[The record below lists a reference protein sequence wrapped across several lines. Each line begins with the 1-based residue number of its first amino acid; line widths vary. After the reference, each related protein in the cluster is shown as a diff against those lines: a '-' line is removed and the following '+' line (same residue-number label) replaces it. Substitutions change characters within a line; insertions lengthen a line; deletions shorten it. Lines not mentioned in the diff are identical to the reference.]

1 MRMTQESLGSFSMAS
16 SSQAIQTGRAF
27 LFKVYSLFKKKKKNF
42 VYLVYFW
49 LWWVFIALCRLPL
62 VAVSWGSFSL
72 PCTGFSLCWLLFC
85 GTQALIMQVLKVAAC
100 GLHSWDSQAL
110 ECVESIVVVHRLSC
124 FITCGILLDRG

>member
-16 SSQAIQTGRAF
+16 PSQLIQIGRAF
-27 LFKVYSLFKKKKKNF
+27 LFKVYSVLKKKKDF

-49 LWWVFIALCRLPL
+49 LWCVLIALCRLPL
-62 VAVSWGSFSL
+62 VAVSGGSFSL
-72 PCTGFSLCWLLFC
+72 PCIGFSLCWLLFC

-100 GLHSWDSQAL
+100 GLRSWDSQAL
-110 ECVESIVVVHRLSC
+110 ECMESIVVVHRLSC